1 MASVRRVLVPPRYP
15 GDANV
20 NPLHAAAYEADV
32 GSLAALLV
40 EEAVRC
46 GPGAMPAAALEALD
60 FQGYTPLMRAA
71 SNGDASCAALL
82 IAVGADPN
90 HAASSGRTALHYAAE
105 CPLASSVGHDSGNP
119 EVAGAILGG
128 NPARVTSLLQTKD
141 QWAWSAGELARHFNH
156 ARTHG
161 LLTAAATDPT
171 KYLEKYRLHVEQLKQ
186 EHNEKVADR
195 FGNADKAMA
204 VGTPICVA
212 GYGRGK
218 YVKLVTKL
226 IGANE
231 HLIEMASGRF
241 ASKMSIPL
249 LLFSSPFPPWLPGSL
264 APSFPPIPLS
274 AFVMVAQ
281 CCVQPRSARDGLLAT
296 CCQSS

>member
-1 MASVRRVLVPPRYP
+1 MSARRVLVPPRYP

-20 NPLHAAAYEADV
+20 SRLHAAAYEADV
-32 GSLAALLV
+32 GTLAALLV

-46 GPGAMPAAALEALD
+46 GPGATPEAALEALD

-71 SNGDASCAALL
+71 SNGDAACAALL

-105 CPLASSVGHDSGNP
+105 CPLAPSVGHDPGNP

-128 NPARVTSLLQTKD
+128 NAACVTSLLQTKD

-161 LLTAAATDPT
+161 LLTATATDPT
-171 KYLEKYRLHVEQLKQ
+171 KYLEKHRKHVELLKQ
-186 EHNEKVADR
+186 EHNEKVAER

-204 VGTPICVA
+204 IGTPICVA
-212 GYGRGK
+212 GYGRGT
-218 YVKLVTKL
+218 YVKLATKL

-231 HLIEMASGRF
+231 HLIEMASGCF
-241 ASKMSIPL
+241 ASKMSLPL
-249 LLFSSPFPPWLPGSL
+249 LLSSPSL
-264 APSFPPIPLS
+264 APSL
-274 AFVMVAQ
+274 
-281 CCVQPRSARDGLLAT
+281 
-296 CCQSS
+296 